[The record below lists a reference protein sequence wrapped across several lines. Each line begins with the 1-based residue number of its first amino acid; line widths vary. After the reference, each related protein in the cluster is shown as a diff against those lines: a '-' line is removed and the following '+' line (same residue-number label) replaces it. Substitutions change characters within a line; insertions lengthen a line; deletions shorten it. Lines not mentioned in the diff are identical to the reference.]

1 MRRAGNIF
9 EQESYR
15 GIGVRTMPG
24 VTITLIICSVLSGLT
39 AFCIIANFG
48 AVSARIAIF
57 VANLLSS
64 GFPILI
70 VIAAVVYF
78 TVRLKW
84 KLRRS
89 FGGDKHGLSGSYSV
103 DRNQTVPDRLG
114 HSRSTAGGGQ
124 LYQI

>member
-15 GIGVRTMPG
+15 GTGVRTMSG
-24 VTITLIICSVLSGLT
+24 VTLTLIVCSLLSGLA
-39 AFCIIANFG
+39 AFSIIVSFG
-48 AVSARIAIF
+48 AVTARIAIF
-57 VANLLSS
+57 MANLLSS

-89 FGGDKHGLSGSYSV
+89 FW
-103 DRNQTVPDRLG
+103 RW
-114 HSRSTAGGGQ
+114 
-124 LYQI
+124 

>member
-1 MRRAGNIF
+1 MRRVGNIF

-15 GIGVRTMPG
+15 GTGVRTMSG

-39 AFCIIANFG
+39 AFSIIANFG
-48 AVSARIAIF
+48 AVTARIAIF
-57 VANLLSS
+57 MAEFLSS

-84 KLRRS
+84 KLRGR
-89 FGGDKHGLSGSYSV
+89 F
-103 DRNQTVPDRLG
+103 RRW
-114 HSRSTAGGGQ
+114 
-124 LYQI
+124 

>member
-15 GIGVRTMPG
+15 GTGVSTMSG
-24 VTITLIICSVLSGLT
+24 VMLTLIICSALSGM
-39 AFCIIANFG
+39 AAISIIANFG
-48 AVSARIAIF
+48 AVTARIAIF
-57 VANLLSS
+57 MANLLSS

-84 KLRRS
+84 MLRRS
-89 FGGDKHGLSGSYSV
+89 FWGW
-103 DRNQTVPDRLG
+103 
-114 HSRSTAGGGQ
+114 
-124 LYQI
+124 

>member
-15 GIGVRTMPG
+15 GTGVRTMSG

-48 AVSARIAIF
+48 AVTARIAIF
-57 VANLLSS
+57 MANLLAS

-70 VIAAVVYF
+70 VIVAVVYF
-78 TVRLKW
+78 TMRLKW
-84 KLRRS
+84 KLHRS
-89 FGGDKHGLSGSYSV
+89 FW
-103 DRNQTVPDRLG
+103 RW
-114 HSRSTAGGGQ
+114 
-124 LYQI
+124 

>member
-15 GIGVRTMPG
+15 GTGVRTMSG

-48 AVSARIAIF
+48 AVTARIAIS
-57 VANLLSS
+57 VADLLSS

-70 VIAAVVYF
+70 VIATVVYF
-78 TVRLKW
+78 IVRLKW
-84 KLRRS
+84 KLRRN
-89 FGGDKHGLSGSYSV
+89 F
-103 DRNQTVPDRLG
+103 
-114 HSRSTAGGGQ
+114 
-124 LYQI
+124 